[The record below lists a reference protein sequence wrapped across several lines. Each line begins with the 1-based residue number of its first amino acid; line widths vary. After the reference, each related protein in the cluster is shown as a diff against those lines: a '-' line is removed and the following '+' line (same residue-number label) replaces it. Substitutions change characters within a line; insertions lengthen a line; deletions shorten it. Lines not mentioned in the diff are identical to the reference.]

1 MDRRQAIR
9 GLVTGA
15 LLLAGVTSGGGVAA
29 GAAAAAAAGQS
40 RRPTAEIATRVD
52 TKAVRA
58 GGVVRLVAHVRLPE
72 GIHVQ
77 ANKPRD
83 PDLIPTVL
91 SIDAAGL
98 TVVGVTYPKVED
110 LNQPGAKQPLAVYPN
125 EFDILV
131 QVKLPA
137 KVTGATVEVP
147 ATLRYQACNDS
158 VCFPPSKAAV
168 IWSVP
173 VNGPKG

>member
-1 MDRRQAIR
+1 MDRRQVVR
-9 GLVTGA
+9 GLSAGI
-15 LLLAGVTSGGGVAA
+15 LLLTAMTAGEVAA
-29 GAAAAAAAGQS
+29 GAQS

-52 TKAVRA
+52 GKAVRA

-91 SIDAAGL
+91 SVEAEGVTL
-98 TVVGVTYPKVED
+98 VGVTYPKVED
-110 LNQPGAKQPLAVYPN
+110 LTQPGAKQPLAVYPN

-137 KVTGATVEVP
+137 KVTGATVSVP
-147 ATLRYQACNDS
+147 AILRYQACNDS
-158 VCFPPSKAAV
+158 VCFPPSKAALS
-168 IWSVP
+168 WSVP
-173 VNGPKG
+173 VTKG

>member
-1 MDRRQAIR
+1 MERRQAIR
-9 GLVTGA
+9 QVVVA
-15 LLLAGVTSGGGVAA
+15 VLLLTGVAA
-29 GAAAAAAAGQS
+29 GDRAQAQA

-52 TKAVRA
+52 SKAVRA
-58 GGVVRLVAHVRLPE
+58 GGVARLVAHVRLPE

-91 SIDAAGL
+91 SIEAEGV
-98 TVVGVTYPKVED
+98 TVMGVTYPKVQD

-137 KVTGATVEVP
+137 KVTGAAVDVP

-158 VCFPPSKAAV
+158 VCFPPSKAA
-168 IWSVP
+168 ITWSVP
-173 VNGPKG
+173 VTKG